1 MPRVTITVPGEF
13 PQPYRFALDSTSV
26 IIGRLP
32 ESDIAVDS
40 ASVSSRHAQMIRIKG
55 GYELHD
61 LGSTNGIELDGRRV
75 VTVALRDGMTLELG
89 DVAFEFLLAPEE
101 RAMLDMEASVGLKP
115 EPTEKNLPPVPQQ
128 TLNPPSIPAAPR
140 VPTARPAPAPAH
152 ASSNNSGSG
161 LLLLVLALL
170 AFCAGMAFRF
180 YNDTGRSWID
190 AVRSKYAAR
199 EASSLPGK

>member
-1 MPRVTITVPGEF
+1 MPRVTITVPGGF
-13 PQPYRFALDSTSV
+13 PQPYRFGLDSTSV
-26 IIGRLP
+26 VIGRLP
-32 ESDIAVDS
+32 ESDIAIDS

-61 LGSTNGIELDGRRV
+61 LGSTNGIKLDGRRV
-75 VTVALRDGMTLELG
+75 ATVSLRDGMSVELG
-89 DVAFEFLLAPEE
+89 DVTFEFLLAPEE

-115 EPTEKNLPPVPQQ
+115 EPAEKYVSPAPQQ
-128 TLNPPSIPAAPR
+128 TPNPPRVPAAPPR
-140 VPTARPAPAPAH
+140 VHAARPAPAPVQ
-152 ASSNNSGSG
+152 ASSGGGSG

-190 AVRSKYAAR
+190 AVRSKHAAR
-199 EASSLPGK
+199 DASSMPGK

>member
-1 MPRVTITVPGEF
+1 MPRVTITVPGGF
-13 PQPYRFALDSTSV
+13 PQPYRFGLDSTSV
-26 IIGRLP
+26 MIGRLP
-32 ESDIAVDS
+32 ESDIAIDS

-61 LGSTNGIELDGRRV
+61 LGSTNGIKLDGRRV
-75 VTVALRDGMTLELG
+75 ATVALRDGMSVELG
-89 DVAFEFLLAPEE
+89 EVAFEFLLAPEE

-115 EPTEKNLPPVPQQ
+115 EPAERYVSQAPQQ
-128 TLNPPSIPAAPR
+128 TPAPPR
-140 VPTARPAPAPAH
+140 VRAARPAPAPVQT
-152 ASSNNSGSG
+152 SSGGGTG

-190 AVRSKYAAR
+190 AVRSKHAAR
-199 EASSLPGK
+199 DASSLQGK